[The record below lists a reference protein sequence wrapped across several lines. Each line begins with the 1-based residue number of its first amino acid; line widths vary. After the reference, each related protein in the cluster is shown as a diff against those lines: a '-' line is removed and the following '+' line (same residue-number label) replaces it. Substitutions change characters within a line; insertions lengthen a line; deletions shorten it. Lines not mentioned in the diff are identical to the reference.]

1 MNYQVNQTDQNITIR
16 KKEELASE
24 ENNLMLSLLKKE
36 EEKLKVESQEYSRLL
51 AIEKRLDDMIN
62 NLFGQQVNETLNDLK
77 SQIFNLTSSI
87 IGHKKMTNIISR
99 TENALH
105 SIINIQ
111 SRIETFVQQ
120 NEFASFMSSIIQN
133 ENTSLIPTEF
143 KDKLDSLKISIH
155 NNLIEERF
163 QKAVD
168 ACNHWSFPFHCEYT
182 RNITNYVIQLEEL
195 LDYVK
200 KDKAGLEPSLNNRV
214 FKRLF
219 DEKAPFFQW
228 NSDNYPIEI
237 QQLLSGQSSTLYAD
251 VDYARFDAIK
261 FTTLYLQ
268 IESDESNSNKIL
280 NELLE
285 QFYIELTHSGESNF
299 KYKEKNYKINMNYE
313 SEHKLM
319 LKYQYGIRSI
329 RV

>member
-1 MNYQVNQTDQNITIR
+1 
-16 KKEELASE
+16 
-24 ENNLMLSLLKKE
+24 
-36 EEKLKVESQEYSRLL
+36 
-51 AIEKRLDDMIN
+51 
-62 NLFGQQVNETLNDLK
+62 
-77 SQIFNLTSSI
+77 
-87 IGHKKMTNIISR
+87 MTNIISR

-111 SRIETFVQQ
+111 SRIETFFQQ

-143 KDKLDSLKISIH
+143 KDKLDSLKIIIH

-163 QKAVD
+163 QQAVD
-168 ACNHWSFPFHCEYT
+168 ACNYWSFPFHCEYT

-200 KDKAGLEPSLNNRV
+200 KDKVGLEPSLNNRV
-214 FKRLF
+214 FQRLF
-219 DEKAPFFQW
+219 NEKAPFFQW

-268 IESDESNSNKIL
+268 IESDQSNSNKIL

-299 KYKEKNYKINMNYE
+299 KYKEKNYKIDMNYE
-313 SEHKLM
+313 SEHRLM
-319 LKYQYGIRSI
+319 LKYQYGIRSNANASYKSLEINRPVLSPYTFWTI
-329 RV
+329 RIKAVKREKEVELLKKIKTIVHGNVKIKVSLCGQGLYVDSL